1 MSRVDAVRFHDQI
14 GQNNKNITNVI
25 NDPINIA
32 KEMLSDGDSFHDRIL
47 KQIQRAEDKLRM
59 QINLNNNFL
68 YKGED

>member
-32 KEMLSDGDSFHDRIL
+32 KEMLSDGDPLHNRIL

-68 YKGED
+68 YRGED

>member
-1 MSRVDAVRFHDQI
+1 MKRISDDI
-14 GQNNKNITNVI
+14 LIKGGLLII
-25 NDPINIA
+25 
-32 KEMLSDGDSFHDRIL
+32 KEMLSDGDPFHDRIL

>member
-32 KEMLSDGDSFHDRIL
+32 KEMLSDGDPFHDRIL
-47 KQIQRAEDKLRM
+47 KQVIRVEQDLKKLEEKNEK
-59 QINLNNNFL
+59 IYNNCMC
-68 YKGED
+68 